1 MIIKDLPTKERPYE
15 KLKVFGREVLSDAE
29 LLAIIVKS
37 GTKEKTALEVIYEL
51 MNKYNYDEKG
61 ICFLNELSAKEIQS
75 IKGLGD
81 VKSIQLLALV
91 EIARRIVKPSDQLHY
106 KIDSP
111 EDAASLLMEDM
122 RHLKQEHFVSILL
135 DTKNSLIRVV
145 TNFIGGLN
153 FNVVEPRE
161 VLKEAIKYSAS
172 SIIIAHNHP
181 SGNPYPSETDIKLT
195 NRLNE
200 ASNIVGIE
208 LKDHIII
215 GDGVFASL
223 KKMKKF

>member
-1 MIIKDLPTKERPYE
+1 
-15 KLKVFGREVLSDAE
+15 
-29 LLAIIVKS
+29 
-37 GTKEKTALEVIYEL
+37 
-51 MNKYNYDEKG
+51 
-61 ICFLNELSAKEIQS
+61 
-75 IKGLGD
+75 
-81 VKSIQLLALV
+81 
-91 EIARRIVKPSDQLHY
+91 
-106 KIDSP
+106 
-111 EDAASLLMEDM
+111 
-122 RHLKQEHFVSILL
+122 
-135 DTKNSLIRVV
+135 
-145 TNFIGGLN
+145 
-153 FNVVEPRE
+153 VVEPRE